1 MQPLKHPAYPLQ
13 ALCQLPYRNHETST
27 KLMDAK
33 DQLLSKLICLHL
45 RSMPPLAVLL
55 HFLYKS
61 SQWYRASSEHQIPED
76 HSRHHPGLEIDLRPT
91 LYGSIV
97 IEWDPDI
104 VPPDILD
111 HGISMTENPLLC
123 HSCKGGWQVG
133 GDLEKFRGQ
142 WSRAV
147 LWVVDPPHSCKEAR
161 VALWPRAPWNCL
173 EFHPEQ

>member
-1 MQPLKHPAYPLQ
+1 MQPLKLPAYPLQ

-27 KLMDAK
+27 KIMHDQE
-33 DQLLSKLICLHL
+33 QLLSKLICLHL

-111 HGISMTENPLLC
+111 HGLSMTENPLLC

-133 GDLEKFRGQ
+133 GDRKIQGTVVQGCVVGGGPPSQLQGGQGGLVAESPLEL
-142 WSRAV
+142 S
-147 LWVVDPPHSCKEAR
+147 
-161 VALWPRAPWNCL
+161 
-173 EFHPEQ
+173 